1 MKAWSRC
8 CVQQRPRLPQVGKPE
23 TFQFLGFTFICGQS
37 RRGHFLL
44 KRKSRGD
51 RMRTKLKEVK
61 EEMRWRR
68 HQPVREQG
76 KWLGQ
81 VVRGFFA
88 YHAMPSEYRSPQPGS
103 SHRVLDLWRRSLKRR
118 SRTGPDHLGTD
129 SEAGGR
135 LPPET
140 PHPSSLAFR
149 AVCRHSPEVGAE
161 CLNGARSDLC
171 GGAEQ

>member
-1 MKAWSRC
+1 LSLHPEKTRLIEFGRFATK
-8 CVQQRPRLPQVGKPE
+8 QRARRQLGKPE

-88 YHAMPSEYRSPQPGS
+88 YHAVPTNTRALNTFR
-103 SHRVLDLWRRSLKRR
+103 HRVLDLWRRSLKRR
-118 SRTGPDHLGTD
+118 SQRDRTTWERIAKLADD
-129 SEAGGR
+129 F
-135 LPPET
+135 LPKPRIL
-140 PHPSSLAFR
+140 HPWPSVRFADTHPRWEPSA
-149 AVCRHSPEVGAE
+149 
-161 CLNGARSDLC
+161 
-171 GGAEQ
+171 